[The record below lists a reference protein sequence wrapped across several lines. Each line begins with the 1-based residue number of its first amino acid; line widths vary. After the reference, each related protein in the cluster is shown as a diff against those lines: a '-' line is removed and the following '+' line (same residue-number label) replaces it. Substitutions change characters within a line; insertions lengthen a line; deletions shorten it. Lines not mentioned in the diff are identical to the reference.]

1 MHTTTDRPQ
10 RSATLA
16 RETVLQSMH
25 TLVLGIMHNIII
37 TLGGVY
43 TLARVEYYAYYVART
58 PITLVLLLVEY
69 YYSRSMYCMDS

>member
-1 MHTTTDRPQ
+1 
-10 RSATLA
+10 
-16 RETVLQSMH
+16 MH

-58 PITLVLLLVEY
+58 PITLVLLLE
-69 YYSRSMYCMDS
+69 

>member
-1 MHTTTDRPQ
+1 
-10 RSATLA
+10 
-16 RETVLQSMH
+16 MH

-37 TLGGVY
+37 Y

-69 YYSRSMYCMDS
+69 YYSRRVAMHTL

>member
-1 MHTTTDRPQ
+1 
-10 RSATLA
+10 
-16 RETVLQSMH
+16 MH

-69 YYSRSMYCMDS
+69 YYSRRVAMHTL